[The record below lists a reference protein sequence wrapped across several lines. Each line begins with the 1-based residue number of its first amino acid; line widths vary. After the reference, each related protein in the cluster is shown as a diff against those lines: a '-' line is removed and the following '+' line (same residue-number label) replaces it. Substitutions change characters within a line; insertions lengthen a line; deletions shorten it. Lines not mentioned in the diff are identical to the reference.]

1 MPCRILI
8 LIVFSSLIASAKS
21 EAADENAVSLSNGII
36 QFTPPG
42 EPWVVS
48 WVSPKGEAALY
59 TNPGKG
65 RIQMSAILNIAP
77 KTPEAEEPTR
87 QLLISELRVMRNQ
100 AKIKEKVEIVKQL
113 AFEKDDRFFCVM
125 SEQFRKEGNVL
136 EQVHYYRNLPPHQF
150 IVTVVARSEPEDV
163 KALREAAEKVSLSAT
178 LVPKGQKAAPPP
190 KVSADLAPANTAD
203 ATATATEKSD
213 HNDLAD
219 AQKELTSAVA
229 KCEAELAKDAKY
241 KAARAKAD
249 AAEAKLNELRGQQPP
264 DRAAIAQASED
275 WLDAKRP
282 VEVMRQAA
290 LAKDADVIAAKKKVA
305 EARAKK

>member
-8 LIVFSSLIASAKS
+8 LIVLSSLIASAKS

-113 AFEKDDRFFCVM
+113 AFEKDDRFFCVPTHPPPHHPPPPPPPHHPPTPPPHP
-125 SEQFRKEGNVL
+125 L
-136 EQVHYYRNLPPHQF
+136 LPPP
-150 IVTVVARSEPEDV
+150 VPRS
-163 KALREAAEKVSLSAT
+163 
-178 LVPKGQKAAPPP
+178 APPP
-190 KVSADLAPANTAD
+190 P
-203 ATATATEKSD
+203 
-213 HNDLAD
+213 
-219 AQKELTSAVA
+219 
-229 KCEAELAKDAKY
+229 
-241 KAARAKAD
+241 
-249 AAEAKLNELRGQQPP
+249 QPLP
-264 DRAAIAQASED
+264 
-275 WLDAKRP
+275 P
-282 VEVMRQAA
+282 
-290 LAKDADVIAAKKKVA
+290 
-305 EARAKK
+305 